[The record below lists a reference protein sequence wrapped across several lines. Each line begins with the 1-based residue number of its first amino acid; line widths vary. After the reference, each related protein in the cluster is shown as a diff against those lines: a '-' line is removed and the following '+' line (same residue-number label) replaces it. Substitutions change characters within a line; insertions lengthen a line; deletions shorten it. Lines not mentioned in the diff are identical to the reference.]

1 MLDNQLKKAEEL
13 FLEEKYKESK
23 ETYESIIHLINNR
36 DAEHTYGICL
46 VRLKEYNKAINVFNN
61 IIKKYG
67 EEGDVWYSLGRTY
80 LIVDDINKAIN
91 CLNKAKQLIPN
102 NSKVFLYL
110 GIAHEKLQN
119 TDMAIKN
126 YIASLNLE
134 EYYET
139 HINLGLCYY
148 DIQELSLALKHT
160 KRAFEI
166 ENKNLDSLRYYVFM
180 LVKTNQRE
188 EAYKLLLDTSLSY
201 DEDASILETFILLAL
216 NVRDFK
222 KADKAY
228 ERLKSINPTHPTVGD
243 YKMLKTIATVK
254 NIDVF
259 KC

>member
-13 FLEEKYKESK
+13 FQKERYKESK
-23 ETYESIIHLINNR
+23 EIYESIIHLTNNR
-36 DAEHTYGICL
+36 DVEHVYGICL
-46 VRLKEYNKAINVFNN
+46 VRLEEYNKAINVFNN

-67 EEGDVWYSLGRTY
+67 EDGEVWYSLGRTY
-80 LIVDDINKAIN
+80 LIIDDINKAID

-102 NSKVFLYL
+102 DSKVFLYL
-110 GIAHEKLQN
+110 GIAHEKLKN

-134 EYYET
+134 ENYET

-148 DIQELSLALKHT
+148 DIKDFSLALKHT

-166 ENKNLDSLRYYVFM
+166 ESNNLDCLRYYVFT
-180 LVKTNQRE
+180 LVKTNLRE
-188 EAYKLLLDTSLSY
+188 EAYKLLLDTLLIY
-201 DEDASILETFILLAL
+201 DEDASMLETFILLAL
-216 NVRDFK
+216 NASDFK

-228 ERLKSINPTHPTVGD
+228 ERLKSINPTHPTVSD
-243 YKMLKTIATVK
+243 YKMLKTIATEK
-254 NIDVF
+254 NMDIF